1 MIRTQI
7 QLTDDQARGVK
18 RLAAERQV
26 SMAEVIRESID
37 RTLAAP
43 QWAASREERV
53 RQAIAA
59 AGRFRSGGGDGS
71 AHHDRYLAEAYRR

>member
-7 QLTDDQARGVK
+7 QLTDEQASGVK

-26 SMAEVIRESID
+26 SMAEVIRDSLD

-43 QWAASREERV
+43 QSAVSHQERV
-53 RQAIAA
+53 RRAIAA
-59 AGRFRSGGGDGS
+59 AGRFRSGGRDGS
-71 AHHDRYLAEAYRR
+71 VRHDPYLAEAYQR